1 MLVLYMLS
9 ASPPPSSEPGHE
21 YAKKEIVIR
30 LTWTLYMLLVPLVIL
45 QEIID
50 VQPCISLLLQS
61 FRLLLYCLAILLHRH
76 HPNRIVSLFT
86 ALLTQSKCDRLSEE
100 SVVKTH
106 DDRQSD
112 SGPSG
117 SDDLLV
123 LESDTHVPRQMPQA
137 VEAVEEERES
147 EEGLHS
153 HLHSRGPCS
162 NGRHH

>member
-1 MLVLYMLS
+1 MPVLHTLS
-9 ASPPPSSEPGHE
+9 KSPPPGSELGHE
-21 YAKKEIVIR
+21 YAKKENVIQ

-45 QEIID
+45 QEIIH
-50 VQPCISLLLQS
+50 VQPCVSPLLQS

-76 HPNRIVSLFT
+76 HPDRFVSHFT
-86 ALLTQSKCDRLSEE
+86 ALPTPFECDRLSEE
-100 SVVKTH
+100 SVVKTR
-106 DDRQSD
+106 DDCQPD

-117 SDDLLV
+117 PDNLLV
-123 LESDTHVPRQMPQA
+123 LESDTHVPRQMPHA

-147 EEGLHS
+147 KEGLHS